1 LATVGNEAFPN
12 NYPVF
17 QLHPASANLI
27 EKADRED
34 QKLMS
39 KLPLQDKIAWITGS
53 SRGIGRVIADHL
65 ASLGAQIAIHG
76 TTPHSTRAFN
86 EADSLDAVAE
96 EISQKHGRAIFPIT
110 GDLSDDATVRALVQ
124 QIQQQLGP
132 IDILVNCAGGDIG
145 AQGTMG
151 ENGGKP
157 RSNDAIFIDLADIT
171 SVLNR
176 NLMTCILCCRAV
188 APSMMERK
196 AGWIVNIGSVGGTAG
211 RDHGVIYGTA
221 KAAVHHY
228 SRGLAAQL
236 RSHNV
241 YVNVVAPG
249 STMTPRFLAS
259 RAIDAQQSS
268 AENTL
273 DRYGHSIEIARAVEF
288 FVTPASSYVTGQV
301 LRVDGGRQLWPA

>member
-1 LATVGNEAFPN
+1 
-12 NYPVF
+12 
-17 QLHPASANLI
+17 
-27 EKADRED
+27 
-34 QKLMS
+34 MS
-39 KLPLQDKIAWITGS
+39 NLPLQDKIAWVTGS

-65 ASLGAQIAIHG
+65 ASLGAQVAIHG

-86 EADSLDAVAE
+86 EADSLDAVAQ
-96 EISQKHGRAIFPIT
+96 EIAQKYDRTILPVT
-110 GDLSDDATVRALVQ
+110 GDLSDDATVRTLVE
-124 QIQQQLGP
+124 QIQQQVGP

-145 AQGTMG
+145 AQGTQG

-157 RSNDAIFIDLADIT
+157 CSNDAIFIDLADIK
-171 SVLNR
+171 SVLDR

-236 RSHNV
+236 RTHNV

-259 RAIDAQQSS
+259 RAIDENQQTAQ
-268 AENTL
+268 NTL